1 MQVPKSGTRSTL
13 GACGPTKSG
22 NGCPLG
28 NYLFVQALV
37 PIGDYHWSRTPD
49 AFELNAMGLTEG
61 HVERLAPH
69 LTLQDGE
76 DVVAHGF

>member
-1 MQVPKSGTRSTL
+1 
-13 GACGPTKSG
+13 
-22 NGCPLG
+22 
-28 NYLFVQALV
+28 LV